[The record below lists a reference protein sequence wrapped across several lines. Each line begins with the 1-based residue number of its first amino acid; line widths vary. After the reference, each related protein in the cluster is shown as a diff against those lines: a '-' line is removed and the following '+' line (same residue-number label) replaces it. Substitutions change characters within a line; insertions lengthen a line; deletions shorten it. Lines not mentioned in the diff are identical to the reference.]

1 MKNGTLTRKLFFRIA
16 PTILVTIAVIGLFA
30 YRSAKREINYVY
42 DAQLINDASVL
53 WALVEDEFHEAGSDE
68 TKKLPSIDLDFNNQH
83 AASKEADEY
92 ASARMFRIWVSGKI
106 MMFSD
111 TALPA
116 TISQQS
122 VGFSEVEYNHETW
135 RIYTQAVPN
144 SAVTIEVGEKRALR
158 NKLVANILL
167 QLSFSLLILV
177 PAVGLLIW
185 LGIKSGLGTIRTLV
199 REIRSRS
206 PDDLS
211 SIPVEDLPR
220 DLSPLG
226 KSINQL
232 LAKLEHSLTAERRF
246 SDHAAHQLRTPLAGL
261 KLQLQMLAKEDDERE
276 RMALI
281 GDLTRSTNRAT
292 HLVEQLLRAARVS
305 HQPVNMKALP
315 LYHIAAS
322 VIAEVAKVAAEK
334 QLDISLEG
342 QEEANVRADE
352 LLMKLMIGNLL
363 DNAIKYTPI
372 SGKIRISLL
381 PRDGMWC
388 LTISDTRPGISES
401 EREAVFHRFYRAANP
416 VTDGAGLGL
425 AIVGEIIDRLS
436 ATIALKTPE
445 NGQGLRV
452 EVLLPKA

>member
-1 MKNGTLTRKLFFRIA
+1 
-16 PTILVTIAVIGLFA
+16 
-30 YRSAKREINYVY
+30 
-42 DAQLINDASVL
+42 
-53 WALVEDEFHEAGSDE
+53 
-68 TKKLPSIDLDFNNQH
+68 
-83 AASKEADEY
+83 
-92 ASARMFRIWVSGKI
+92 
-106 MMFSD
+106 
-111 TALPA
+111 
-116 TISQQS
+116 
-122 VGFSEVEYNHETW
+122 VEYNHEKW

-144 SAVTIEVGEKRALR
+144 SAVIIEVGEKRALR

-199 REIRSRS
+199 RAIRSRS

-261 KLQLQMLAKEDDERE
+261 KLQLQMLAKEDDESE

-281 GDLTRSTNRAT
+281 DDLTRSTNRAT

-305 HQPVNMKALP
+305 HQPVNIKALP
-315 LYHIAAS
+315 LYHATAS
-322 VIAEVAKVAAEK
+322 VIAEMANVAAEK

-342 QEEANVRADE
+342 QKEASVRADE
-352 LLMKLMIGNLL
+352 LLMKLMISNLM
-363 DNAIKYTPI
+363 DNAIKYTPA
-372 SGKIRISLL
+372 SGKIRISVL

-388 LTISDTRPGISES
+388 LSISDTGPGISES
-401 EREAVFHRFYRAANP
+401 EREAVFHRFYRADNA

-425 AIVGEIIDRLS
+425 AIVGEIIDRMS
-436 ATIALKTPE
+436 AKIALKTPE
-445 NGQGLRV
+445 SGQGLRV

>member
-1 MKNGTLTRKLFFRIA
+1 MQTLI
-16 PTILVTIAVIGLFA
+16 
-30 YRSAKREINYVY
+30 
-42 DAQLINDASVL
+42 
-53 WALVEDEFHEAGSDE
+53 
-68 TKKLPSIDLDFNNQH
+68 
-83 AASKEADEY
+83 
-92 ASARMFRIWVSGKI
+92 
-106 MMFSD
+106 
-111 TALPA
+111 
-116 TISQQS
+116 
-122 VGFSEVEYNHETW
+122 
-135 RIYTQAVPN
+135 
-144 SAVTIEVGEKRALR
+144 
-158 NKLVANILL
+158 VANILL

-185 LGIKSGLGTIRTLV
+185 LGIKSGLGTIWTLV
-199 REIRSRS
+199 RAIRSRS

-211 SIPVEDLPR
+211 SIPVDDLPR

-261 KLQLQMLAKEDDERE
+261 KLQLQMLAKEDDESE
-276 RMALI
+276 RMTLI
-281 GDLTRSTNRAT
+281 DDLTRSTNRAT

-322 VIAEVAKVAAEK
+322 VIAEMAKVAAEK

-352 LLMKLMIGNLL
+352 LLMKLMISNLL
-363 DNAIKYTPI
+363 DNAIKYTPV

-388 LTISDTRPGISES
+388 LTISDTGPGISES